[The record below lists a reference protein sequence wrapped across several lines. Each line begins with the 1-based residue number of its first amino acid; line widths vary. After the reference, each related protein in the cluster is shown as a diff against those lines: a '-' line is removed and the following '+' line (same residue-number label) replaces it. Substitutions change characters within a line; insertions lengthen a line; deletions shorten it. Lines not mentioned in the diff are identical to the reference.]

1 MNNTTINQL
10 VINNISKLYNGKI
23 VVNNVTFSIQKG
35 NILGLLGHNGAGK
48 TTIMKIITGYIIPDS
63 GNVYVNDK
71 QRVDKNMIGYLP
83 ERNPLYDNLYV
94 IEYLSIFCK
103 IYDLP
108 ESQRNDRLDYV
119 INFTQIHD
127 VLKKQI
133 KSLSKGYR
141 QRVGLSRA
149 LLHDPQILIL
159 DEPTSGL
166 DPNQIIHF
174 RQKLKDIK
182 QDKII
187 ILSTHIIQE
196 VLNTCDNIIILK
208 QGNLIFNSQIN
219 DLAFDKIE
227 AFFN

>member
-23 VVNNVTFSIQKG
+23 VVNNVNFSIQKG

-141 QRVGLSRA
+141 QRVGLSRT